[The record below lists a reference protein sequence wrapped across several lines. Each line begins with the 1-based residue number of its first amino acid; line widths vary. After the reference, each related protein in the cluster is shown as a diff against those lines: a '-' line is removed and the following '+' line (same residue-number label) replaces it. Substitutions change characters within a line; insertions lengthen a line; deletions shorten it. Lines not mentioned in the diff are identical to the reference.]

1 MVNMIAVVLLL
12 AATLSNIP
20 GIVEGNKISI
30 AAGIICFFGSI
41 ANFIMGIKSIEGNR
55 TGRKENNH
63 VPRPH

>member
-1 MVNMIAVVLLL
+1 MIAVVLLL

-55 TGRKENNH
+55 TGKKGK
-63 VPRPH
+63 